1 MSSEPRPGWKVHN
14 YIKWHLMHQNEPPAC
29 KSLNEIKPDILF
41 KISMNLTSS
50 VTVPVVTSLHRMY
63 FFAQNVLESFNTF
76 R

>member
-1 MSSEPRPGWKVHN
+1 
-14 YIKWHLMHQNEPPAC
+14 MHQNEPPAC

-63 FFAQNVLESFNTF
+63 LKVLILSDNFTTIF
-76 R
+76 K